1 MPKDHEPPILIF
13 HVFWFNYI
21 FNIMKKNLI
30 IICLLFIGYSYSF
43 SQSVK
48 KTIKV
53 EKSLFG
59 NQYIHG
65 QKTLSNFKL
74 IEIMESNE
82 LAYEKI
88 ASGFTYYSLSKV
100 LGFTSS
106 LLLSLQLKQKIIGK
120 QLNPL
125 CILIGGGLVL
135 ISIPFRIIFNK
146 KFEDSVKLY
155 NNAQLKTSFWDNKEL
170 KFTINENGAGLKLV
184 F

>member
-1 MPKDHEPPILIF
+1 
-13 HVFWFNYI
+13 
-21 FNIMKKNLI
+21 
-30 IICLLFIGYSYSF
+30 
-43 SQSVK
+43 
-48 KTIKV
+48 
-53 EKSLFG
+53 
-59 NQYIHG
+59 
-65 QKTLSNFKL
+65 
-74 IEIMESNE
+74 METNE
-82 LAYEKI
+82 LAYDKI
-88 ASGFTYYSLSKV
+88 ASGFTYYSLSTV
-100 LGFTSS
+100 LGFTGS